1 MEDIMDPPR
10 VWELELIRHWGYLF
24 DDLEGS
30 ISFWGQFGLLMAE
43 LEIRSF

>member
-1 MEDIMDPPR
+1 MEDVIDPPR
-10 VWELELIRHWGYLF
+10 MWELELICHRRYLF